1 MKKWKNAK
9 RYYPI
14 THVHH
19 KWRSY
24 DVWFLKYKVQE
35 REFLSFWVIFYLFA
49 PQTTWKIK
57 FRKIEKKKK
66 KIGDI
71 IIYWRYYHL
80 THVHQKWHL
89 YDIWFLRYGVQHTIC
104 FVILDRFLPFYSP
117 KNPENK
123 NFVIINKTPGDIII
137 FHKCTINNNHMMYGS
152 WVMERNRQNV
162 LSFWTIFCPFTPLTS
177 QKIKILKKW
186 KNVRR
191 YHDFT
196 QVH

>member
-1 MKKWKNAK
+1 MMYDSWNIRCK
-9 RYYPI
+9 RENFC
-14 THVHH
+14 H
-19 KWRSY
+19 SG
-24 DVWFLKYKVQE
+24 
-35 REFLSFWVIFYLFA
+35 SFFIFSPPRQPGKSNLE
-49 PQTTWKIK
+49 K
-57 FRKIEKKKK
+57 FKKKKK